1 VLGFLGLIIEKRTI
15 YRPFALAISIF
26 ILSFYIGAV
35 PVPSAQATEAD
46 PESPSEENAI
56 VNELV
61 TPGGDDVSYRIPL
74 EVPIIFDG
82 VSYIDVYAT
91 TNSVITFGQPDGTF
105 HDYPMTPSVSLQAR
119 DWWARPYMGDEWFII
134 RTSSGGFQVDGSY
147 RPYGTNSGP
156 ITNIVITAQILTNGT
171 VSYTYSVVGPLYG
184 GERTGARLNDGTVA
198 TLEQVGVEEVEE
210 PVVLEPEP
218 VPEPEPEPETE
229 QPTPPTIP
237 DGSIVASEGTVVEI
251 TAPEGQR
258 IVSIVGYYGDP
269 NDSTRGGE
277 VSSILSELSAGLTSV
292 SIEVS
297 NTTFGS
303 DPAPGTPKILIYLV
317 TYENIPV
324 LFPVI
329 PPYTPGPVNV
339 PPTFAEP
346 EETPLLLPELT
357 QPTSQPDLAEPL
369 PEPTSEDLLE
379 QVLYSPDSSIQ
390 ERVDAILANLDPGEV
405 ITLDVLL
412 EAGIDLSDLPP
423 ETPVEIRTDE
433 NGNPVIIT
441 AEQASQLSVFGDV
454 NSLIEAAFND
464 LGALVGSLQ
473 HVGKDMTEE
482 EREESQA
489 VVVSSVI
496 VGNMAYL
503 ASNAA
508 AISSV
513 VTYRRKP

>member
-1 VLGFLGLIIEKRTI
+1 MLGFLGLIVEKRTV
-15 YRPFALAISIF
+15 YRPLALAISIF

-46 PESPSEENAI
+46 PESPSEENGI

-91 TNSVITFGQPDGTF
+91 TNSVITFGRPDGTF
-105 HDYPMTPSVSLQAR
+105 WDYPMTPSVSLQAR

-147 RPYGTNSGP
+147 RPYGTNSGST
-156 ITNIVITAQILTNGT
+156 TNIVITAQILTDGT
-171 VSYTYSVVGPLYG
+171 VSYTYSIVGPLYG
-184 GERTGARLNDGTVA
+184 GERTGARLNDGSVS

-218 VPEPEPEPETE
+218 APPTPPVVEPEPEPEPDTE
-229 QPTPPTIP
+229 PEPVPAPSLPQPYSPTP
-237 DGSIVASEGTVVEI
+237 AS
-251 TAPEGQR
+251 
-258 IVSIVGYYGDP
+258 S
-269 NDSTRGGE
+269 
-277 VSSILSELSAGLTSV
+277 
-292 SIEVS
+292 
-297 NTTFGS
+297 
-303 DPAPGTPKILIYLV
+303 
-317 TYENIPV
+317 
-324 LFPVI
+324 
-329 PPYTPGPVNV
+329 
-339 PPTFAEP
+339 EP
-346 EETPLLLPELT
+346 EAYPLLLPSLS
-357 QPTSQPDLAEPL
+357 QPTTTATPAPDTPQPL
-369 PEPTSEDLLE
+369 PEPTSEDLLQ
-379 QVLYSPDSSIQ
+379 QVLNNPDSSIQ

-412 EAGIDLSDLPP
+412 EAGIGLSDLPP

-441 AEQASQLSVFGDV
+441 AEQAAQLSVFGDV

-464 LGALVGSLQ
+464 LGALIGSLQ

-489 VVVSSVI
+489 VVVSSVV
-496 VGNMAYL
+496 VGNIAYL

>member
-1 VLGFLGLIIEKRTI
+1 VLGFLDLTIEKRII
-15 YRPFALAISIF
+15 YRPLALALAVF
-26 ILSFYIGAV
+26 ILSFYIGSV
-35 PVPSAQATEAD
+35 PAYATET
-46 PESPSEENAI
+46 ESESVSEENAI

-105 HDYPMTPSVSLQAR
+105 WDYPMTPSVSLQAR

-147 RPYGTNSGP
+147 RPYGTNSGST
-156 ITNIVITAQILTNGT
+156 TNIVITAQILTNGT

-184 GERTGARLNDGTVA
+184 GERTGARLTDGTVA

-218 VPEPEPEPETE
+218 APPTPPVVQPEPEPEPETGPE
-229 QPTPPTIP
+229 SVLGPLLPESPTPT
-237 DGSIVASEGTVVEI
+237 
-251 TAPEGQR
+251 TAP
-258 IVSIVGYYGDP
+258 
-269 NDSTRGGE
+269 
-277 VSSILSELSAGLTSV
+277 L
-292 SIEVS
+292 
-297 NTTFGS
+297 
-303 DPAPGTPKILIYLV
+303 
-317 TYENIPV
+317 
-324 LFPVI
+324 
-329 PPYTPGPVNV
+329 
-339 PPTFAEP
+339 EP
-346 EETPLLLPELT
+346 EASPLLLPSLSQSIT
-357 QPTSQPDLAEPL
+357 TPIPALNTPQPS
-369 PEPTSEDLLE
+369 PEPAPEDLLQ
-379 QVLYSPDSSIQ
+379 QVLNNPNSSVQ

-405 ITLDVLL
+405 ITLDALL
-412 EAGIDLSDLPP
+412 EAGIGLSDLPP

-433 NGNPVIIT
+433 NGNPVVIT
-441 AEQASQLSVFGDV
+441 AEQANQLTVFSDIS
-454 NSLIEAAFND
+454 SLIEAAFND
-464 LGALVGSLQ
+464 LGALIRSLQ

-496 VGNMAYL
+496 VGNIAYL